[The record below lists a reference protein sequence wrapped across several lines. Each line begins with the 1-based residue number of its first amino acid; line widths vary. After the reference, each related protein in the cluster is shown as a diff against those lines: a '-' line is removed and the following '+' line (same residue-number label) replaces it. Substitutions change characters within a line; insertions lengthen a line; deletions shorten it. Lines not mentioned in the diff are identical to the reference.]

1 MCENRHILGVGSQG
15 DRSHAGVIY
24 QALGNDIL
32 AVRYSALG
40 IVIHYTPKTILP
52 ITPGDSK
59 DASFQNNVS
68 QQNPG
73 VSKPKGYLLP
83 PMNNGQTRLEK

>member
-24 QALGNDIL
+24 QALG
-32 AVRYSALG
+32 
-40 IVIHYTPKTILP
+40 HYTPKTILP

>member
-1 MCENRHILGVGSQG
+1 MRLNINCLR
-15 DRSHAGVIY
+15 
-24 QALGNDIL
+24 
-32 AVRYSALG
+32 
-40 IVIHYTPKTILP
+40 HYTPKTILP